1 MLTDAEIAARYV
13 KIRPYLDERQ
23 RRLWLGVEAQALGSG
38 GVAVIARATGAD
50 VKTVRRGTA
59 EIESGAEPGGR
70 VRGPGGGRPGLAEL
84 DAGLVPA
91 LEALV
96 DPATRG
102 DPMSPLRWTTK
113 STAHLAG
120 ELTRQGHAVTAR
132 TVASLLAGAGY
143 SLQGNAKTIEG
154 KQHPDRDAQF
164 RYINEAVTAF
174 QDEGSPVIS
183 VDAKKKENVGNFRN
197 GGAEWAPAGQ
207 PERVS
212 VHDFPDEE
220 LGKVTPYG
228 IYDLTANTGWVN
240 VGTDHDT
247 GAFAVASI
255 RSWWTPSPA
264 SSPWILRYP
273 QPGFSRASRRTSA
286 RMLRRVAGRPVLP
299 RMDLAPQRRRT
310 RSRCRRTIVSGVT
323 SSRSA
328 WRCAFGIT
336 LSRAA
341 SRARSAQLSLG
352 RRGCCRCRTASWWR
366 RIKIS
371 AVFHVSSRRA
381 SRSHA
386 EYAAGCC
393 KLSRVDMAVLYRAAH
408 GQGSASAGSTETGR
422 VDRDQAVGFAPGA
435 RQGRPAAHLGLP

>member
-13 KIRPYLDERQ
+13 KICPYLDERQ

-113 STAHLAG
+113 LTAHLAG
-120 ELTRQGHAVTAR
+120 ELTGQGHAVTAR

-174 QDEGSPVIS
+174 QDDGSPVIS

-255 RSWWTPSPA
+255 RSWWNG
-264 SSPWILRYP
+264 
-273 QPGFSRASRRTSA
+273 PG
-286 RMLRRVAGRPVLP
+286 
-299 RMDLAPQRRRT
+299 
-310 RSRCRRTIVSGVT
+310 
-323 SSRSA
+323 
-328 WRCAFGIT
+328 
-336 LSRAA
+336 RAA
-341 SRARSAQLSLG
+341 
-352 RRGCCRCRTASWWR
+352 
-366 RIKIS
+366 
-371 AVFHVSSRRA
+371 
-381 SRSHA
+381 
-386 EYAAGCC
+386 Y
-393 KLSRVDMAVLYRAAH
+393 
-408 GQGSASAGSTETGR
+408 
-422 VDRDQAVGFAPGA
+422 PGA
-435 RQGRPAAHLGLP
+435 RRLLITADSGGADGSRLRLWKTELAAFAAEAGLDITVTAPATGNQQVEQDRAPAVLRDHHELAGPAADLPRGHHRDHQRGHHQNRPEGHRRPGHRNLPQGHQDSGQGHEGIRGPAPPAPPVPWQLELHHPSRPARRHDTPE

>member
-197 GGAEWAPAGQ
+197 GGADAPAGQ

-255 RSWWTPSPA
+255 RSWWNG
-264 SSPWILRYP
+264 
-273 QPGFSRASRRTSA
+273 PGRA
-286 RMLRRVAGRPVLP
+286 V
-299 RMDLAPQRRRT
+299 
-310 RSRCRRTIVSGVT
+310 
-323 SSRSA
+323 
-328 WRCAFGIT
+328 
-336 LSRAA
+336 
-341 SRARSAQLSLG
+341 
-352 RRGCCRCRTASWWR
+352 
-366 RIKIS
+366 
-371 AVFHVSSRRA
+371 
-381 SRSHA
+381 
-386 EYAAGCC
+386 Y
-393 KLSRVDMAVLYRAAH
+393 
-408 GQGSASAGSTETGR
+408 
-422 VDRDQAVGFAPGA
+422 PGA
-435 RQGRPAAHLGLP
+435 RRLLITADSGGSNGSRLRLWKTELAAFAAKAGLDITVLHLPPGTSKWNKIEHRLFSAITMNWRGRPLISTRSNHRDHQRGHHQDRPDRQSRPGHRNLPQGHQDPGQGHEGIRGPAPPAPRVPRQLELHHPSRPARRHDIARMKGIIIARALTPPFVVLIVHGRFS

>member
-70 VRGPGGGRPGLAEL
+70 VRGPGGGRPSVADL
-84 DAGLVPA
+84 DAGVLPA

-120 ELTRQGHAVTAR
+120 ELTRQGHPVTAR

-207 PERVS
+207 PELVS
-212 VHDFPDEE
+212 VHDVPDEE
-220 LGKVTPYG
+220 LGKVTVKDIQKKLKYPLAAKDEQG
-228 IYDLTANTGWVN
+228 RLRVGAAIGATGDFLERAQELVRTKVEVLAIDSAHGHSSRVLEAIRTVKKQFPEVDLLAGN
-240 VGTDHDT
+240 VGTYD
-247 GAFAVASI
+247 GALEIANAGAD
-255 RSWWTPSPA
+255 RSEEHTSELQSPCN
-264 SSPWILRYP
+264 L
-273 QPGFSRASRRTSA
+273 
-286 RMLRRVAGRPVLP
+286 
-299 RMDLAPQRRRT
+299 
-310 RSRCRRTIVSGVT
+310 
-323 SSRSA
+323 
-328 WRCAFGIT
+328 
-336 LSRAA
+336 
-341 SRARSAQLSLG
+341 
-352 RRGCCRCRTASWWR
+352 
-366 RIKIS
+366 
-371 AVFHVSSRRA
+371 
-381 SRSHA
+381 
-386 EYAAGCC
+386 
-393 KLSRVDMAVLYRAAH
+393 
-408 GQGSASAGSTETGR
+408 
-422 VDRDQAVGFAPGA
+422 
-435 RQGRPAAHLGLP
+435 

>member
-13 KIRPYLDERQ
+13 KILPYLDERQ

-70 VRGPGGGRPGLAEL
+70 VRGRVRGRPSGA
-84 DAGLVPA
+84 DRAAGLEPA

-113 STAHLAG
+113 STAHLAS
-120 ELTRQGHAVTAR
+120 ELTRQGHPVTAR
-132 TVASLLAGAGY
+132 TVAALLAGAGY

-164 RYINEAVTAF
+164 RYINAQVTAF
-174 QDEGSPVIS
+174 QDDGSPVIS
-183 VDAKKKENVGNFRN
+183 VDAKKKENVGNLKN

-212 VHDFPDEE
+212 VHDFPGEE

-255 RSWWTPSPA
+255 RSWWNG
-264 SSPWILRYP
+264 
-273 QPGFSRASRRTSA
+273 PG
-286 RMLRRVAGRPVLP
+286 
-299 RMDLAPQRRRT
+299 
-310 RSRCRRTIVSGVT
+310 
-323 SSRSA
+323 
-328 WRCAFGIT
+328 
-336 LSRAA
+336 RAA
-341 SRARSAQLSLG
+341 
-352 RRGCCRCRTASWWR
+352 
-366 RIKIS
+366 
-371 AVFHVSSRRA
+371 
-381 SRSHA
+381 
-386 EYAAGCC
+386 Y
-393 KLSRVDMAVLYRAAH
+393 
-408 GQGSASAGSTETGR
+408 
-422 VDRDQAVGFAPGA
+422 PGA
-435 RQGRPAAHLGLP
+435 RRLLVTADSGGANGSPPRGAKDARGAVATEAGLDITVLHLPPGTSKRNKIEHRLFSAITINWRRPPPGLHRRI